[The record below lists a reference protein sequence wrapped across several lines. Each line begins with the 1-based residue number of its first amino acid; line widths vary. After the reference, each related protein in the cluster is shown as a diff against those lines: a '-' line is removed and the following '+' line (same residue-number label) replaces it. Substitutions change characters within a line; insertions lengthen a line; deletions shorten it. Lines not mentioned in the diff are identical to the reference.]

1 MRHECFLFK
10 RVTDPDEPYNSE
22 LKLLCR
28 LMGTETECK
37 QLVKLLNDMNPYDTV
52 RFELDREVEEQEGM
66 YDTL

>member
-10 RVTDPDEPYNSE
+10 KFTDPDDSQNDE

-28 LMGTETECK
+28 LMGTETEAK

-52 RFELDREVEEQEGM
+52 RFELDREVEEQEGI

>member
-10 RVTDPDEPYNSE
+10 RFTDPDEPQNDE

-28 LMGTETECK
+28 LHGTETEAK

-52 RFELDREVEEQEGM
+52 KFELDREVENGEGV
-66 YDTL
+66 YDQH